1 MDKDQ
6 IEKEFLAL
14 KDRFHPYQEYVVEY
28 ERLLK
33 AAEGSGIG
41 MFQLAL
47 LALYRI
53 GALDKGEVGGRME
66 MGS

>member
-1 MDKDQ
+1 MTKDQ
-6 IEKEFLAL
+6 VERELLVL
-14 KDRFHPYQEYVVEY
+14 KDRFHEYEDYINEY

-53 GALDKGEVGGRME
+53 GALDRGKVGGRME